1 MKLQSHGRGLW
12 NSHLTRVCLVT
23 FFIEASVLA
32 MDQVRLLTLDPGHF
46 HAALV
51 QKLMYPQ
58 VDPAVHVYSPGGP
71 ELADHLK
78 LVEGFNTRADNPTH
92 WEEKVYTGPDFLE
105 RMVRGK
111 VGNVVVLAGNNL
123 RKTEYIDRSIRAG
136 FNVLA
141 DKPMAINPRE
151 FALLRKDFE
160 VAARSKLLLYDIMTE
175 RYEITSVLQRELARV
190 PEVFGTLEK
199 GTAEQPAVV
208 MESVHHFFK
217 EVAGKPLTRPAWFF
231 DVRQQGEAI
240 PDVGTHLVDL
250 VQWECFPDQ
259 ALDWKKDIKVL
270 TARRWPTRLSREQF
284 KRVTGLDSYPDF
296 LKGAVDTEGTLNVFQ
311 NGEVNYLLREVH
323 VRVTPLWRFEA
334 PPGAKDSHYSV
345 LRGTGAVLT
354 IKQTEAEHFQPTL
367 YIENKSTATSADFD
381 RTLLAAVAKLAA
393 TWPGIDVKSNGTVWE
408 MVIPEKYS
416 VGHEAHFAQV
426 TERFLRFLQEGKM
439 PEWEVPNMLAK
450 YYTATEG
457 YRLSHALGR

>member
-1 MKLQSHGRGLW
+1 MMSLSNIGGRW
-12 NSHLTRVCLVT
+12 NSRLTQACLV
-23 FFIEASVLA
+23 ILSMKASALA
-32 MDQVRLLTLDPGHF
+32 IDQVRLITLDPGHF

-58 VDPAVHVYSPGGP
+58 VDPVVHVYSPGGP
-71 ELADHLK
+71 ELAEHLK
-78 LVEGFNTRADNPTH
+78 LVEGFNTRADSPTH

-105 RMVRGK
+105 CLVREK
-111 VGNVVVLAGNNL
+111 AGNVVVLAGNNL

-141 DKPMAINPRE
+141 DKPMAINPQE
-151 FALLRKDFE
+151 FKLLCKDFE
-160 VAARSKLLLYDIMTE
+160 VAARNKLLLYDIMTE
-175 RYEITSVLQRELARV
+175 RYEITTILQRELARD

-199 GTAEQPAVV
+199 GTADQPAVV

-250 VQWECFPDQ
+250 VQWEGFPEQ

-270 TARRWPTRLSREQF
+270 SARRWSTQLSPEEF
-284 KRVTGLDSYPDF
+284 KRVTGLDTYPDF
-296 LKGAVDTEGTLNVFQ
+296 LKAVVGPDGTLNVFQ
-311 NGEVNYLLREVH
+311 NGEVNYTLRGVH
-323 VRVTPLWRFEA
+323 VKVTPLWRFAA
-334 PPGAKDSHYSV
+334 PSGGKDTHYSV
-345 LRGTGAVLT
+345 LRGSKAVLT

-367 YIENKSTATSADFD
+367 YVDIKYTVSATDFD
-381 RTLLAAVAKLAA
+381 RTLRAAVAKLAG
-393 TWPGIDVKSNGTVWE
+393 TWPGIDVKSTGNIWQI
-408 MVIPEKYS
+408 VIPEKYS

-426 TERFLRFLQEGKM
+426 TERFLRFLADGKM

-450 YYTATEG
+450 YYTTTEG
-457 YRLSHALGR
+457 YRLSHQR